1 MEILTPKEELV
12 YKYIIDTIADYGYS
26 PSVRDICASL
36 SIKSTST
43 AYSYIERLIAKGYLR
58 KDSKISRSYRPVST
72 DCTYKVP
79 IIGKVTAGIPIT
91 AIENHEGYYTFSP
104 EGLTYDSDKLFAL
117 RVSGRSMV
125 EAGIMDGDLVIVE
138 KTPTA
143 ENGQIIVAM
152 VDDSATVKTF
162 YKENGKFR
170 LQPENSTMEP
180 IICDEVTV
188 LGKVVASVRYY

>member
-1 MEILTPKEELV
+1 MEILSPKEELV
-12 YKYIIDTIADYGYS
+12 YKYIVDTIADYGYS
-26 PSVRDICASL
+26 PSVRDICSSL

-43 AYSYIERLIAKGYLR
+43 AYSYIEKLISKGYLR
-58 KDSKISRSYRPVST
+58 KDTRISRSYRPVSM
-72 DCTYKVP
+72 DSTYKVP

-104 EGLTYDSDKLFAL
+104 DGLTYDSDKLFAL
-117 RVSGRSMV
+117 RVSGTSMI

-138 KTPTA
+138 KTPSA

-170 LQPENSTMEP
+170 LQPENSTMAP
-180 IICDEVTV
+180 IICDEVSV
-188 LGKVVASVRYY
+188 IGRVVASVRYY

>member
-1 MEILTPKEELV
+1 MEKLTPKEELV
-12 YKYIIDTIADYGYS
+12 YKYIVDTISDYGYS
-26 PSVRDICASL
+26 PSVRDICTSL

-43 AYSYIERLIAKGYLR
+43 VHAYIEKLISKGYLR
-58 KDSKISRSYRPVST
+58 KDTRVSRSYRPVT
-72 DCTYKVP
+72 MDNTYKVP

-91 AIENHEGYYTFSP
+91 AIENHEGYFTFSP
-104 EGLTYDSDKLFAL
+104 DGLSYDSEKLFAL
-117 RVSGRSMV
+117 RVTGKSMI

-152 VDDSATVKTF
+152 IDDSATVKTF

-180 IICDEVTV
+180 IICDEVSV
-188 LGKVVASVRYY
+188 LGKVIASVRYY

>member
-1 MEILTPKEELV
+1 MEQLTPKEELV
-12 YKYIIDTIADYGYS
+12 YKYIVDNIAEEGYS

-43 AYSYIERLIAKGYLR
+43 AHLYIERLINKGYLK
-58 KDSKISRSYRPVST
+58 KDTKISRSYRPVNMEN
-72 DCTYKVP
+72 TYKVP

-91 AIENHEGYYTFSP
+91 AIENHEGYFNFSP
-104 EGLTYDSDKLFAL
+104 DGLTYDSDTLFAL
-117 RVSGRSMV
+117 RVSGKSMI

-138 KTPTA
+138 RTPAA
-143 ENGQIIVAM
+143 ENGQIVVAM

-170 LQPENSTMEP
+170 LQPEN
-180 IICDEVTV
+180 
-188 LGKVVASVRYY
+188 